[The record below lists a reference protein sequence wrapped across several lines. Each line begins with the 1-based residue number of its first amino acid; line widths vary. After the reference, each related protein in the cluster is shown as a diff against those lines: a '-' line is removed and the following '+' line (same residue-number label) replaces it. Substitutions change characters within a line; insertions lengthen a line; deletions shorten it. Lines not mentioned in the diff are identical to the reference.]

1 MMGQPNPKLAES
13 AAALPAGPGVYMF
26 RSGAGTIL
34 YIGKAKSLRQRTRS
48 YFRPGSAHSPRIDRM
63 LAEAVGL
70 EVIVTD
76 SEIEALI
83 LENQLI
89 KLEKPRYNVLLRD
102 DKNYPYLKL
111 TWQDRFPRAV
121 MVRSAFPDGQLYFG
135 PYLPARTARRSLKA
149 IARLFQVATCNE
161 KLDGSRPRPCLYFH
175 MNQCLG
181 PCAGLITQVEYR
193 EAVRQARMFLEG
205 GNRELRVDLA
215 KKMRSASDREDFEA
229 AARYRDLLRIVKKQS
244 ERVGLRG
251 IGLVDQDFFSFHRS
265 GTDALLLVFVL
276 RNGAVR
282 SRREF
287 RFSDLDLPDEE
298 FLASAICQYYALGN
312 AIPARIFTPIPVQD
326 GDWIA
331 RWLTEK
337 NGRTVKL
344 STPTRGPRKM
354 FLATLERNARLGFQ
368 TSIEAVPDG
377 ARILEQLRER
387 MQLDAIPHRIEGID
401 ISHTGGSLTVAS
413 VVVWE
418 GGDPVR
424 RAFRRM
430 RMKSV
435 SGPDDYAAMAEA
447 VGRRYSRLI
456 REDEPLPDL
465 LLLDGGKGQLAA
477 AQRGLRENG
486 IPPIPIAALA
496 KREEEVFLPGRAD
509 PIPLDRHDPV
519 LHLIQRIRDE
529 AHRYAHAYH
538 RRLRTRSLL
547 RTELQE
553 IAGIG
558 PARAKRLLRRFGSLQ
573 GVSRAGEEALEQEVG
588 KALAARIRNHFPG
601 RKS

>member
-1 MMGQPNPKLAES
+1 MMVQPNPKLAEK
-13 AAALPAGPGVYMF
+13 AATLPEWPGVYMF
-26 RSGAGTIL
+26 RSESGNIL
-34 YIGKAKSLRQRTRS
+34 YIGKAKSLRQRTGS
-48 YFRPGSAHSPRIDRM
+48 YFRSASGHSPRILRM
-63 LAEAVGL
+63 LAEAVDL

-89 KLEKPRYNVLLRD
+89 KQEKPRYNVLLRD

-121 MVRSAFPDGQLYFG
+121 LVRRAFLDGQLYFG
-135 PYLPARTARRSLKA
+135 PYLPASTARRSLKT
-149 IARLFQVATCNE
+149 IARLFQVATCHE
-161 KLDGSRPRPCLYFH
+161 KLDGSRPRPCLYYH

-181 PCAGLITQVEYR
+181 PCAGLTSREEYR
-193 EAVRQARMFLEG
+193 EAARQARMFLEG
-205 GNRELRVDLA
+205 GNRQLRAGLVE
-215 KKMRSASDREDFEA
+215 KMRSASDREDFEA
-229 AARYRDLLRIVKKQS
+229 AARYRDLLRIVEKQS

-251 IGLVDQDFFSFHRS
+251 IGLADQDFFSFHRS
-265 GTDALLLVFVL
+265 GNDALLLVFAL
-276 RNGAVR
+276 RNGVVR

-298 FLASAICQYYALGN
+298 FLASAICQYYALAN
-312 AIPARIFTPIPVQD
+312 AIPARILTPIPVRD

-344 STPTRGPRKM
+344 SAPSRGPRKM
-354 FLATLERNARLGFQ
+354 FLATLERNARLAFQ
-368 TSIEAVPDG
+368 TSFREVADG

-387 MQLDAIPHRIEGID
+387 MNLDTIPQRIEGID

-430 RMKSV
+430 RMRSV

-456 REDEPLPDL
+456 REDKALPDL
-465 LLLDGGKGQLAA
+465 VLLDGGKGQLAA
-477 AQRGLRENG
+477 AERGLRENG
-486 IPPIPIAALA
+486 IPPIPIAAVA
-496 KREEEVFLPGRAD
+496 KREEEVFLPGR
-509 PIPLDRHDPV
+509 PYPVPLDRHDPV

-573 GVSRAGEEALEQEVG
+573 GVSRAGDEALERELG
-588 KALAARIRNHFPG
+588 KVLAARIRSHFQGKEP
-601 RKS
+601 